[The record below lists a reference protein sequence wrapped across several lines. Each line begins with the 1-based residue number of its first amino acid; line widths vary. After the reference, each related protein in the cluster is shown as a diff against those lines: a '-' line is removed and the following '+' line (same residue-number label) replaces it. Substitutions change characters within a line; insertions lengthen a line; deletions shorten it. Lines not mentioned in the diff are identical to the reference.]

1 MRTKSEMTRCEII
14 SAIDGYFF
22 EHKRAPSIN
31 EIATLVGHSKSTVH
45 GYLKDMSESSRI
57 VYDGAI
63 LETEA
68 MRKAD
73 HAYTLAP
80 ILGSVACGAPQY
92 EEENYEAYV
101 ALPEALFGKGEHFVL
116 QAKGDSMIEAG
127 IDPGDYVVVRKQ
139 STAEDGDIVVALV
152 DNETTLKRFY
162 RDEAHKCIRLH
173 PENKDMEDILVERCF
188 IQGTAQHVIKS
199 LNKT

>member
-1 MRTKSEMTRCEII
+1 MRHKSEKTRCEII

-31 EIATLVGHSKSTVH
+31 EISTLVGHSKSTVH
-45 GYLKDMSESSRI
+45 GYLKDLNESGRI
-57 VYDGAI
+57 VYDGTI

-80 ILGSVACGAPQY
+80 ILGAVACGAPQY

-116 QAKGDSMIEAG
+116 EAKGESMIEAG
-127 IDPGDYVVVRKQ
+127 IAPGDYVVVRKQ

-162 RDEAHKCIRLH
+162 RDEKRECVRLH
-173 PENKDMEDILVERCF
+173 PENKHMADIFVEKCY
-188 IQGTAQHVIKS
+188 IQGVARHVIKK
-199 LNKT
+199 LE

>member
-1 MRTKSEMTRCEII
+1 MRTKSEKTRCEII

-31 EIATLVGHSKSTVH
+31 EISTLVGHSKSTVH
-45 GYLKDMSESSRI
+45 GYLKDLNESGRI
-57 VYDGAI
+57 VYDGTTLA
-63 LETEA
+63 TEA

-80 ILGSVACGAPQY
+80 ILGAVACGAPQY

-116 QAKGDSMIEAG
+116 EAKGESMIEAG
-127 IDPGDYVVVRKQ
+127 IEPGDYVVVRKQ
-139 STAEDGDIVVALV
+139 STAEEGDIVVALV

-162 RDEAHKCIRLH
+162 RDEKRKCIRLH
-173 PENKDMEDILVERCF
+173 PENKDMTDIFVEKCYV
-188 IQGTAQHVIKS
+188 QGVARHVIKK
-199 LNKT
+199 LE

>member
-1 MRTKSEMTRCEII
+1 MRTKSEKTRCEII

-31 EIATLVGHSKSTVH
+31 EISTLVGHSKSTVH
-45 GYLKDMSESSRI
+45 GYLKDLNESGRI
-57 VYDGAI
+57 VYDGTT

-101 ALPEALFGKGEHFVL
+101 ALPEALSGKGEHFVL
-116 QAKGDSMIEAG
+116 EAKGESMIEAG
-127 IDPGDYVVVRKQ
+127 IAPGDYVVVRKQ
-139 STAEDGDIVVALV
+139 STAEEGDIVVALV

-162 RDEAHKCIRLH
+162 RDENRKCIRLH
-173 PENKDMEDILVERCF
+173 PENKHMADIFVEKCY
-188 IQGTAQHVIKS
+188 IQGVARHVIKK
-199 LNKT
+199 LE

>member
-1 MRTKSEMTRCEII
+1 MRTKSEKTRCEII

-31 EIATLVGHSKSTVH
+31 EISTLVGHSKSTVH
-45 GYLKDMSESSRI
+45 GYLKDLNESGRI
-57 VYDGAI
+57 VYDGTI

-80 ILGSVACGAPQY
+80 ILGAVACGAPQY

-116 QAKGDSMIEAG
+116 EAKGESMVEAG
-127 IDPGDYVVVRKQ
+127 IAPGDYVVVRKQ
-139 STAEDGDIVVALV
+139 STAEEGDIVVALV
-152 DNETTLKRFY
+152 DNETTLKRFF

-173 PENKDMEDILVERCF
+173 PENKHLADIFVEKCY
-188 IQGTAQHVIKS
+188 IQGVARHVIKK
-199 LNKT
+199 LE